1 MASWCFAQDRGNAA
15 LKAKPAQ
22 ITAKTMPIFQQ
33 NCQNLFSFR
42 STHLAVNANKYE
54 KILTWFNAPFT
65 IILLSSLVREAL
77 RRQGLKV
84 VFFGRTSCGKSTL
97 INALLGE
104 PALPTGLG
112 IYSTT
117 DTEQS
122 LSNYFQTLTTYKL
135 FVMLKGIT
143 RKRTE
148 YNVFDV
154 VGIGST
160 AHFSAGN

>member
-1 MASWCFAQDRGNAA
+1 MASWYFAQDRGIAA
-15 LKAKPAQ
+15 PKIIKIKPAQ
-22 ITAKTMPIFQQ
+22 ITAKTMTFFQQ

-42 STHLAVNANKYE
+42 STHLAVNSNKYE

-112 IYSTT
+112 IYQYKKKKRIPRFCCCW
-117 DTEQS
+117 DWLHRPLLCKQLKAKP
-122 LSNYFQTLTTYKL
+122 LSA
-135 FVMLKGIT
+135 
-143 RKRTE
+143 
-148 YNVFDV
+148 
-154 VGIGST
+154 S
-160 AHFSAGN
+160 